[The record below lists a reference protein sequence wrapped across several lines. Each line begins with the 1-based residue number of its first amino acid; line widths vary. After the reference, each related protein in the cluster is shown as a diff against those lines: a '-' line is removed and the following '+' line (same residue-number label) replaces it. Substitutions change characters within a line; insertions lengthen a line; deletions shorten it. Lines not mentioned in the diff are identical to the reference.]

1 METELKKNI
10 LSRIL
15 SRINYRWQNF
25 IEDMFGM
32 GNFSCQSYKNEQ
44 QKTQSDVKL
53 LRQSIDYLK
62 QLNDKYENETNPLND
77 TLKKNI
83 ETLTDTIKQNNKLKS
98 TKEKYRLFR
107 EC

>member
-32 GNFSCQSYKNEQ
+32 GNFSYLSYKKEP
-44 QKTQSDVKL
+44 QK
-53 LRQSIDYLK
+53 
-62 QLNDKYENETNPLND
+62 
-77 TLKKNI
+77 TLKK
-83 ETLTDTIKQNNKLKS
+83 QNL
-98 TKEKYRLFR
+98 
-107 EC
+107 